1 MCSTSGARYAAR
13 EVVALQVASSARG
26 ALWRLVEQHDRREQ
40 AEDRQT
46 GGCEEQDF
54 VPVKLVTLCEA
65 QQVGPAAGL
74 AREIEAA
81 MGGAMGGALDYVGPV
96 GNAAC
101 ALTDLTSNRM
111 SSCIGGRIRGCIRGC
126 VRGRNSG
133 LIGVRLSY
141 RITFRVTAHEAY
153 LRAAQAAPLRR
164 GGCYCARLIADEA
177 LPPLM
182 RSSRPG

>member
-65 QQVGPAAGL
+65 QQVGPAGL

-133 LIGVRLSY
+133 LIGGRLSC